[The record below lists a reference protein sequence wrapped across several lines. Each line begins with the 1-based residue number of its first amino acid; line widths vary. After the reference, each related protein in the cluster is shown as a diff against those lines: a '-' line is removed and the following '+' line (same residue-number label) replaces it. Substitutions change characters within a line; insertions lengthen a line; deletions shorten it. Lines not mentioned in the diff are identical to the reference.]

1 MNRFDVKEGFYY
13 MLAPIEDMTD
23 SSFRTICW
31 NNGTGADLTFTELS
45 RLESLAKRN
54 ACTLEKI
61 KLYDETPTMIQLA
74 GQKEMSLKR
83 LLSGFVPNKGFRG
96 FNLNLG
102 CPVPDFVGQG
112 IGCAMVKRI
121 SKTRKLV
128 DIIKDHGYGV
138 SIKMRLGLNR
148 FEKEKK
154 VYLNLINSVDADFFI
169 VHARHGKET
178 YIDKADRSVF
188 PECVKTGKPIIANGD
203 IRTSDDVRKMKDF
216 GCKGIMIGRAA
227 TVNPLIFTE
236 LKGLPLPRM
245 DRLRAEYE
253 KLLKERNAANKYPK
267 NIFKHLGKTDSEYG
281 DMG

>member
-1 MNRFDVKEGFYY
+1 MNGFNVKDGFYY

-31 NNGTGADLTFTELS
+31 NGGKGADLTFTELS
-45 RLESLAKRN
+45 RLESLARRN

-61 KLYDETPTMIQLA
+61 KLYDETPTMIQLV

-83 LLSGFVPNKGFRG
+83 LLSGFVPDKGFRG

-102 CPVPDFVGQG
+102 CPAPAFVGQG

-128 DIIKDHGYGV
+128 DIIKDHDYGV
-138 SIKMRLGLNR
+138 SVKMRLGLNR

-154 VYLNLINSVDADFFI
+154 VHLNLINSVDADFFI

-178 YIDKADRSVF
+178 YVDKADWGVF
-188 PECVKTGKPIIANGD
+188 PECVKTGKHIIANGD
-203 IRTSDDVRKMKDF
+203 IKTRDDVQKMKDF
-216 GCKGIMIGRAA
+216 GCRGVMLGRTA

-236 LKGLPLPRM
+236 LKGLPLPQI
-245 DRLRAEYE
+245 DGLKAEYE

-267 NIFKHLGKTDSEYG
+267 NIFKHLGKSESEYG